1 MATSKEVMADLQGIG
16 ISEHDAMVIA
26 DCILTR
32 KSCSWVDNEP
42 VDDKLLADLTRL
54 IEKKGYGINVQV
66 QAVPTRGKFIWEVKV
81 Q

>member
-1 MATSKEVMADLQGIG
+1 MATSEEVMANLQGIG

-42 VDDKLLADLTRL
+42 VDDKLLADLNHL
-54 IEKKGYGINVQV
+54 IEKKGYGIKVEV

>member
-1 MATSKEVMADLQGIG
+1 MATSEEVMADLQGIG
-16 ISEHDAMVIA
+16 ISEHDALVIA

-42 VDDKLLADLTRL
+42 VDEKLLADLNHL
-54 IEKKGYGINVQV
+54 IEKKEYKIKVQV